1 MCFEHFR
8 HGRSLEE
15 EEEDPLTDENE
26 NILPIPAICKFKNG
40 YDLQVQKRKIRVFDV
55 NVTLK
60 LSIWCEW
67 HSTIYMCE
75 CGK

>member
-1 MCFEHFR
+1 MFFKHFR

-15 EEEDPLTDENE
+15 EEEDPLTDGNE

-40 YDLQVQKRKIRVFDV
+40 YDLAGESDIFY
-55 NVTLK
+55 TLK

-67 HSTIYMCE
+67 YSLIYMCE
-75 CGK
+75 LGG